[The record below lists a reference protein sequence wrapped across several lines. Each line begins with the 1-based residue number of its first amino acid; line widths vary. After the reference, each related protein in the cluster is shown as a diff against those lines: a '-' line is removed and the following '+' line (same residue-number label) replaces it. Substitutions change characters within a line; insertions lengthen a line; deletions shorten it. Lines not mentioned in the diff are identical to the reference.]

1 MAQMTLMSGPERR
14 RRWTDDQKLALV
26 EAAFSPGASVATV
39 AREADVCTG
48 QLYRWRKE
56 LGWAKTAPSFV
67 PAVMIADPVAL
78 ERSATAITVE
88 LGGALVR
95 IAPDASPDLVAAAL
109 RALR

>member
-14 RRWTDDQKLALV
+14 RRWTDDQKSALV
-26 EAAFSPGASVATV
+26 EAAFSRGASVATV
-39 AREADVCTG
+39 ARAADVCTG

-56 LGWAKTAPSFV
+56 LGWAQTAPSFV
-67 PAVMIADPVAL
+67 PAVMIADPGAA

>member
-1 MAQMTLMSGPERR
+1 MAQMTLITGPERR
-14 RRWTDDQKLALV
+14 RRWTDEQKSALV

-39 AREADVCTG
+39 ARGADVCTG

-56 LGWAKTAPSFV
+56 LGWSKAAPSFV
-67 PAVMIADPVAL
+67 PAVMINEPGAEA
-78 ERSATAITVE
+78 RSATAITVE